1 MVDPG
6 TCFHKPN
13 ETSASGSNAPKIAA
27 SSNALCGVPIDNSCN
42 DVGGVRW
49 LLTNSLFQIL
59 IKPAVVVAAPF
70 AGDTVGDPN
79 GDPLGDPIGETV
91 GDPGAEDAPP
101 PMGVAI

>member
-59 IKPAVVVAAPF
+59 INPAVAASF
-70 AGDTVGDPN
+70 VGDPVGDPN
-79 GDPLGDPIGETV
+79 GDPLGDPFGAIV
-91 GDPGAEDAPP
+91 GDPGSEDAPP
-101 PMGVAI
+101 MRVAICC